1 MIKTMINL
9 QLFANDVEK
18 VKGTEIIYLYRLLSE
33 KSSEAATHIAYSEE
47 NELSMKRDA
56 DTTQTKDGPI
66 RTPGTPE
73 LEITAK
79 SILAKGDT
87 MIKKLKNALLSG
99 EIVEVWRVN
108 LAEEGTGTNAGKYEA
123 TYYQANVTEL
133 TETSNAE
140 DATEVELTFGVQ
152 GNGADGYATVSD
164 AQKEAASYVFKDT
177 SKEAA

>member
-1 MIKTMINL
+1 MMNL
-9 QLFANDVEK
+9 QLFATDVEK

-33 KSSEAATHIAYSEE
+33 KSSEAATHIAFSEE

-108 LAEEGTGTNAGKYEA
+108 LAEEGTDTNAGKYEA

-140 DATEVELTFGVQ
+140 DACEVEITFGVQ

>member
-1 MIKTMINL
+1 MMMNL
-9 QLFANDVEK
+9 QLFATDVEK

-33 KSSEAATHIAYSEE
+33 KSSEAATHIAFSEE

-108 LAEEGTGTNAGKYEA
+108 LAEEGTDTNAGKYEA

-140 DATEVELTFGVQ
+140 DACEVEITFGVQ

>member
-1 MIKTMINL
+1 MMNL
-9 QLFANDVEK
+9 QLFATDVEK

-33 KSSEAATHIAYSEE
+33 KSSEAATHIAFSEE

-108 LAEEGTGTNAGKYEA
+108 LAEEGTDTNAGKYEA

-140 DATEVELTFGVQ
+140 DACEVEITFGVQ

-177 SKEAA
+177 SKEEA

>member
-1 MIKTMINL
+1 MMNL
-9 QLFANDVEK
+9 QLFATDVEK

-33 KSSEAATHIAYSEE
+33 KSSEAATHIAFSEE

-87 MIKKLKNALLSG
+87 MIKKLKAALLSG

-108 LAEEGTGTNAGKYEA
+108 LAEEGTDTNAGKYEA

-140 DATEVELTFGVQ
+140 DACEVEITFGVQ

>member
-1 MIKTMINL
+1 MITSN
-9 QLFANDVEK
+9 VEK
-18 VKGTEIIYLYRLLSE
+18 VKGTQIIYLYRLLSE
-33 KSSEAATHIAYSEE
+33 KSKEDATHIAFSEE

-108 LAEEGTGTNAGKYEA
+108 LAEEGTDTNAGKYEA

-140 DATEVELTFGVQ
+140 DACEVEITFGVQ

>member
-1 MIKTMINL
+1 MMMNL
-9 QLFANDVEK
+9 QLFATDVEK

-33 KSSEAATHIAYSEE
+33 KSSEAATHIAFSEE

-87 MIKKLKNALLSG
+87 MIKKLKNALFSG

-108 LAEEGTGTNAGKYEA
+108 LAEEGTDTNAGKYEA

-140 DATEVELTFGVQ
+140 DACEVEITFGVQ

>member
-1 MIKTMINL
+1 MIKL
-9 QLFANDVEK
+9 QLFASDVEK
-18 VKGTEIIYLYRLLSE
+18 VKGTQIIYLYRLLSE
-33 KSSEAATHIAYSEE
+33 KSKEDATHIAFSEE

-66 RTPGTPE
+66 RTPGAPE

-108 LAEEGTGTNAGKYEA
+108 LDEEGTDTNAGKYEA

-140 DATEVELTFGVQ
+140 DACEVEITFGVQ
-152 GNGADGYATVSD
+152 GNGADGYATESD

>member
-1 MIKTMINL
+1 MMNL
-9 QLFANDVEK
+9 QLFATDVEK

-33 KSSEAATHIAYSEE
+33 KSSEAATHIAFSEE

-108 LAEEGTGTNAGKYEA
+108 LAEEGKDTNAGKYEA

-140 DATEVELTFGVQ
+140 DACEVEITFGVQ

>member
-1 MIKTMINL
+1 MMMNL
-9 QLFANDVEK
+9 QLFATDVEK

-33 KSSEAATHIAYSEE
+33 KSSEAATHIAFSEE

-108 LAEEGTGTNAGKYEA
+108 LAEEGTDTNAGKYEA

-140 DATEVELTFGVQ
+140 DACEVEITFGVQ

-177 SKEAA
+177 SKESA

>member
-1 MIKTMINL
+1 MFDL
-9 QLFANDVEK
+9 QLFATDVEK

-33 KSSEAATHIAYSEE
+33 KSSEAATHIAFSEE

-108 LAEEGTGTNAGKYEA
+108 LAEEGTDTNAGKYEA

-140 DATEVELTFGVQ
+140 DACEVEITFGVQ

>member
-1 MIKTMINL
+1 MMNL
-9 QLFANDVEK
+9 QLFATDVEK

-33 KSSEAATHIAYSEE
+33 KSSEAATHIAFSEE

-108 LAEEGTGTNAGKYEA
+108 LAEEGTDTNAGKYEA

-140 DATEVELTFGVQ
+140 DACEVEITFGVQ

-164 AQKEAASYVFKDT
+164 AQKEAASYAFKDT

>member
-1 MIKTMINL
+1 MIKL

-33 KSSEAATHIAYSEE
+33 KSSEAATHIAFSEE

-79 SILAKGDT
+79 SILSKGDT
-87 MIKKLKNALLSG
+87 MIKKLKKALLDGS
-99 EIVEVWRVN
+99 IVEVWRVN
-108 LAEEGTGTNAGKYEA
+108 LAEKGTEENANKYEA
-123 TYYQANVTEL
+123 TYYQANVTEF

-140 DATEVELTFGVQ
+140 DACEVEITFGIS
-152 GNGADGYATVSD
+152 GTGADGYATVSN
-164 AQKEAASYVFKDT
+164 AQKEAASYVYKDT
-177 SKEAA
+177 TKETA

>member
-1 MIKTMINL
+1 MMMNL
-9 QLFANDVEK
+9 QLFATDVEK
-18 VKGTEIIYLYRLLSE
+18 VKGTQIIYLYRLLSE
-33 KSSEAATHIAYSEE
+33 KSKEDATHIAFSEE

-87 MIKKLKNALLSG
+87 IVDKLKQALLSG

-108 LAEEGTGTNAGKYEA
+108 LAEEGTEANVGKYKA
-123 TYYQANVTEL
+123 TYYQANVTEF

-164 AQKEAASYVFKDT
+164 AQKEAASYVYKDT
-177 SKEAA
+177 TKETA